1 MEQSM
6 PSQKEIQDW
15 LVQQIAEILSTD
27 QNQIDV
33 REPFSSYGLSSRDAV
48 LLSGDLEDWLDCRLS
63 PTIVYEYP
71 TIEALSIHL
80 SQNGNE
86 SDVVEGISNRDNL
99 ETSSVETKTLDETLS
114 ELEQLTD
121 EEIEALL
128 MEKLDKFE
136 E

>member
-1 MEQSM
+1 M

>member
-1 MEQSM
+1 M

-86 SDVVEGISNRDNL
+86 SDVVEEISSRENL
-99 ETSSVETKTLDETLS
+99 ETSSEKTKTLDETLT